1 MRIIMHLRQT
11 LLVPATLT
19 RMALALVFCW
29 LCVFAGAAP
38 AWAEISISIASPGPQ
53 RPVEGDPL
61 EIAVIVLSP
70 PAEITSIQAAVGT
83 RTLTLTKGGVNSWL
97 GSLSMAGLPSG
108 QYQLVVTATN
118 VASETQ
124 QATRAF
130 IYDSPPTL
138 TVTAPAENYTL
149 SGTDVRVRATCVDDG
164 GSCKIGV
171 RTLNGAPP
179 LAVGIGTIDT
189 IVTPRPG
196 LAVLAIEATD
206 AVPGRATSVLR
217 YVDVL
222 SPRHR
227 PVASYSGHILDI
239 TPDRALIFDGSVTP
253 SVVRLVDR
261 ATNTSQIIWT
271 SQLHPTLGRYE
282 FVGQGFLTV
291 SGALLETQFGDGT
304 GESHLR
310 EWRGGALTDLG
321 VVLSTETRVKG
332 AWATY
337 ILLSSPG
344 HPLMLRNLLTG
355 TSSVVTDD
363 WNGYDVAPD
372 GRVFYS
378 SPSYEIMSFAPGP
391 PASTTQVT
399 FGSPAWSMN
408 PKTDG
413 SNIVFR
419 RLPKPEAL
427 PGSLVLR
434 TSDGAEIVLADPALS
449 REHHVNNGWIVF
461 VRRGDG
467 FAEQLWRRAPDGT
480 ERQLAVIDGNVYIW
494 GLSDTGE
501 VIFELSG
508 FGGAGGRYLARPD
521 GTVVDFPP
529 GFRPI
534 LFDGAWHQITTS
546 HLLAVDMTVPSRS
559 ILAEGATGTFF
570 TTDVAIL
577 NPHDTAVPVTIR
589 YLRENAPEIEE
600 TRTLPPLSR
609 TTIRENAIA
618 GLEHASVSTVVDAP
632 GATPVVVERLMT
644 WDASGYG
651 GHLGTSVN
659 QPRSRWLFAEGAQG
673 FFHTYF
679 LLANSG
685 DSEAE
690 ATFTFLV
697 EAGTPV
703 AHTVRVAPGERKTIY
718 TGDVT
723 GLINRSFATVIDSNV
738 PIVAERAMYFGDSPV
753 WLGGHGSAGVPE
765 LANAWYHA
773 EGATGSLF
781 DTFILLAN
789 PHPVDVPV
797 RITYTTDAGN
807 VLVRSKTLPA
817 SSRLTINLEDEG
829 PELANAAV
837 ATRIQSL
844 GLPFVSERA
853 MYWGTTGAGW
863 REAHNSFGVTQTG
876 VKWGLAEGR
885 SGGPRA
891 YQTFVLVSNPGDGG
905 AANLRVTFVKEDGTT
920 VVRTFDVAEEQRFN
934 IDTSA
939 ISQLA
944 NSNFS
949 TIVESMNG
957 VSINV
962 ESAIYWS
969 VNGVTWEG
977 GGNTVGTRLQ

>member
-1 MRIIMHLRQT
+1 MVRGRST
-11 LLVPATLT
+11 NRP
-19 RMALALVFCW
+19 
-29 LCVFAGAAP
+29 
-38 AWAEISISIASPGPQ
+38 PGP
-53 RPVEGDPL
+53 
-61 EIAVIVLSP
+61 
-70 PAEITSIQAAVGT
+70 
-83 RTLTLTKGGVNSWL
+83 
-97 GSLSMAGLPSG
+97 
-108 QYQLVVTATN
+108 
-118 VASETQ
+118 
-124 QATRAF
+124 
-130 IYDSPPTL
+130 
-138 TVTAPAENYTL
+138 
-149 SGTDVRVRATCVDDG
+149 
-164 GSCKIGV
+164 
-171 RTLNGAPP
+171 PP
-179 LAVGIGTIDT
+179 LI
-189 IVTPRPG
+189 
-196 LAVLAIEATD
+196 
-206 AVPGRATSVLR
+206 
-217 YVDVL
+217 
-222 SPRHR
+222 
-227 PVASYSGHILDI
+227 
-239 TPDRALIFDGSVTP
+239 
-253 SVVRLVDR
+253 
-261 ATNTSQIIWT
+261 
-271 SQLHPTLGRYE
+271 
-282 FVGQGFLTV
+282 
-291 SGALLETQFGDGT
+291 
-304 GESHLR
+304 
-310 EWRGGALTDLG
+310 
-321 VVLSTETRVKG
+321 
-332 AWATY
+332 
-337 ILLSSPG
+337 
-344 HPLMLRNLLTG
+344 LRNLITG
-355 TSSVVTDD
+355 ANTVVDNDFLGTEVDI
-363 WNGYDVAPD
+363 APD
-372 GRVFYS
+372 GRVFCS
-378 SPSYEIMSFAPGP
+378 DNPSYEIVRFEPGP
-391 PASTTQVT
+391 PPTTTQLT
-399 FGSPAWSMN
+399 FAAPKWSVS

-413 SNIVFR
+413 VNVVFMR
-419 RLPKPEAL
+419 VPKPTAD
-427 PGSLVLR
+427 PFSIVLR
-434 TSDGAEIVLADPALS
+434 TGDGTEIVLAAS
-449 REHHVNNGWIVF
+449 ASQISYQISNGRVAF
-461 VRRGDG
+461 VRADNGGKPQPWLR
-467 FAEQLWRRAPDGT
+467 EPDGT
-480 ERQLAVIDGNVYIW
+480 ERPLPASSDHTVIRAID
-494 GLSDTGE
+494 DTGD
-501 VIFELSG
+501 VIFDATTWDTPNSP
-508 FGGAGGRYLARPD
+508 AQPRRYLARAD
-521 GTVVDFPP
+521 GTVIDLGEPTGTPV
-529 GFRPI
+529 
-534 LFDGAWHQITTS
+534 LLDGEWYMTAGGQ
-546 HLLAVDMTVPSRS
+546 LLAVDTEAPARS
-559 ILAEGATGTFF
+559 ILSEGATGTFF